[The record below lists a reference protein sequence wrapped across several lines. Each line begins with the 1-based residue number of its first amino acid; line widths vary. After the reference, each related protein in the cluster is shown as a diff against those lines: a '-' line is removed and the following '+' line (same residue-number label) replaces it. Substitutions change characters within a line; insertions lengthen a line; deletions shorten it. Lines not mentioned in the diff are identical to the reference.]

1 MAQLDR
7 PPTQRD
13 LGMIAVAGAIAEAY
27 WEGHTF
33 DDITEEYFWENEY
46 IMSDTDWACAGCP
59 AGCPTDE
66 FLSYVSESAKLLDPE
81 TRALWP
87 KVTQEARYLIRSTR
101 GYLPTIRLQCDQ
113 NAESL

>member
-46 IMSDTDWACAGCP
+46 IMSDVLTGHAQDVW
-59 AGCPTDE
+59 
-66 FLSYVSESAKLLDPE
+66 LDAQQ
-81 TRALWP
+81 TN
-87 KVTQEARYLIRSTR
+87 S
-101 GYLPTIRLQCDQ
+101 
-113 NAESL
+113 